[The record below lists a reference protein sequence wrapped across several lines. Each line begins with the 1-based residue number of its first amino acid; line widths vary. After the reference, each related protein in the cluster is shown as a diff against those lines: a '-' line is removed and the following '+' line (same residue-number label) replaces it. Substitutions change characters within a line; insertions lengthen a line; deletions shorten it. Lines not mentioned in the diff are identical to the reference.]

1 MNEIKLGKEMR
12 FSRNQKKVIFYA
24 YYLVSKSYE
33 YFNTEAERSQ
43 YIANHKLI
51 INLKSENY
59 A

>member
-1 MNEIKLGKEMR
+1 MHFNPQ
-12 FSRNQKKVIFYA
+12 QKP
-24 YYLVSKSYE
+24 LSKSAFADIGFIYRETFGLSYE